1 MYTFSFE
8 RLDVWNK
15 SRVLTK
21 KIYTH
26 TNDYPDYEKF
36 GLVSQLRRAIISIC
50 SNIAE
55 GSSRRSKKDQSHFY
69 NMAFSSL
76 METLNQLIISNDLGF
91 LDGQSLSELRKEIH
105 AISLMLNGL
114 CNSLGKS

>member
-15 SRVLTK
+15 SRFLIKRIYILTA
-21 KIYTH
+21 
-26 TNDYPDYEKF
+26 DFPDSERF
-36 GLVSQLRRAIISIC
+36 GLVSQLRRAVISVC

-55 GSSRRSKKDQSHFY
+55 GASRKSKKDQVHFY

-76 METLNQLIISNDLGF
+76 METLNQLILSNDLDF
-91 LDGQSLSELRKEIH
+91 LDLKTLDESREEIYT
-105 AISLMLNGL
+105 ISRMLNNL
-114 CNSLGKS
+114 WNSISG